1 MEVETKKF
9 EKISLWNAVK
19 GSCAGTKI
27 FKKLCRHT
35 LLRTLWHLFLMSGIC
50 SLLIVTLGKKNI
62 ESEINPQM
70 QILDEFSGGFDNRK
84 DGIYPK
90 KNADKSFNFMLNDRI
105 KVVYEPDFK
114 EIDFRDIHP
123 SGITWLW
130 LPKGVFNIIKFNNDS
145 SGNVMFFDFAA
156 LQKFKTPEIGNF
168 KNNKELD
175 SYMKKEYSQIT
186 PCDFSQLPCPDSDD
200 IKTSYLFMQFLSMW
214 VQYFWQ
220 LLITSLIFAIFY
232 AITGVGKISN
242 MNFKA
247 FFSVSIYAG
256 FPAMLVSVLF
266 EAFKLPFIGYHTV
279 FSFGWLIYLLVIL
292 NSFVRDREQTE

>member
-1 MEVETKKF
+1 MGKLHTTVGLLAHVDAGKTTLSEALLYC
-9 EKISLWNAVK
+9 SGAV
-19 GSCAGTKI
+19 
-27 FKKLCRHT
+27 
-35 LLRTLWHLFLMSGIC
+35 RTLGRVDHKDAFLDTHE
-50 SLLIVTLGKKNI
+50 L
-62 ESEINPQM
+62 ERQ
-70 QILDEFSGGFDNRK
+70 R
-84 DGIYPK
+84 
-90 KNADKSFNFMLNDRI
+90 
-105 KVVYEPDFK
+105 
-114 EIDFRDIHP
+114 
-123 SGITWLW
+123 GITIFSKQARLATKNREIT
-130 LPKGVFNIIKFNNDS
+130 LVDTPGHA
-145 SGNVMFFDFAA
+145 DFAA

-247 FFSVSIYAG
+247 FCSVSIYAG